1 MCGIVA
7 YKGRQQCLP
16 FLLNGLVKLEY
27 RGYDS
32 AGLTILEN
40 DKLTTYKSVGPVNEL
55 NKLVPPDLAGL
66 SGIAHTRWAT
76 HGEPSL
82 NNAHPHSTWN
92 NRLVL
97 VHNGIVE
104 NYKAIKNNLKYKDK
118 LKSDTDSEVF
128 LYAVYELYEINNDL
142 MQSIR
147 QVCEKVDGAFA
158 VVLLGE
164 NGQMVIARKGSPM
177 VVAYSSSGSGVF
189 VASDSLAVSEY
200 CDKIIYVPDCSVC
213 DLTNGLDKF
222 VNFHDWSPVAYSIE
236 DVSLEDSGADKGG
249 FDHFMLK
256 EIYDQPSCVD
266 MCLRGRICDDQIKLG
281 GFLGYENVFATA
293 NHITIVACGS
303 SYHAGILAKYFIEE
317 LCGIK
322 TSVEHASEFK
332 YRINNSIKPKDI
344 VIGISQSGETADTI
358 SALEEAKSM
367 GALIVGITNVVNSS
381 IARLT
386 DCGIHIRA
394 SREIGVASTKAFTN
408 QVVSLL
414 LLSLWIEQNLST
426 KKVSN
431 SYRLEIIKE
440 LGLISSKIK
449 KYLSNDHYNVQ
460 NIAKY
465 IADKD
470 NCLYLGRGICYPI
483 ALEGAL
489 KLKEI
494 SYVRAEGYPAGE
506 MKHGPIAL
514 IDKDS
519 VVVTLLSNTGQY
531 NKMISN
537 IREIE
542 SRGANVICVGIDN
555 ELDVYGNILIEST
568 LDILSPLLSVV
579 PLQMLSYYTAIYKG
593 CNVDKP
599 RNLAK
604 SVTVE

>member
-7 YKGRQQCLP
+7 YKGRQRCLP
-16 FLLNGLVKLEY
+16 FLLNGLAKLEY

-40 DKLTTYKSVGPVNEL
+40 NQLATYKSVGPVSEL
-55 NKLVPPDLAGL
+55 AKLVSPDLAGL

-76 HGEPSL
+76 HG
-82 NNAHPHSTWN
+82 
-92 NRLVL
+92 
-97 VHNGIVE
+97 
-104 NYKAIKNNLKYKDK
+104 
-118 LKSDTDSEVF
+118 
-128 LYAVYELYEINNDL
+128 YEQNNDL

-147 QVCEKVDGAFA
+147 AVCEKVDGAFA

-164 NGQMVIARKGSPM
+164 NGQMIIARKGSPM
-177 VVAYSSSGSGVF
+177 VVAYSSSGSGIF

-222 VNFHDWSPVAYSIE
+222 VNFHDWSPVAYRIE

-281 GFLGYENVFATA
+281 GFLGYENIFATA

-394 SREIGVASTKAFTN
+394 SREISSIIAVVKFMDRTK
-408 QVVSLL
+408 L
-414 LLSLWIEQNLST
+414 
-426 KKVSN
+426 
-431 SYRLEIIKE
+431 
-440 LGLISSKIK
+440 
-449 KYLSNDHYNVQ
+449 
-460 NIAKY
+460 
-465 IADKD
+465 
-470 NCLYLGRGICYPI
+470 
-483 ALEGAL
+483 
-489 KLKEI
+489 
-494 SYVRAEGYPAGE
+494 
-506 MKHGPIAL
+506 
-514 IDKDS
+514 
-519 VVVTLLSNTGQY
+519 
-531 NKMISN
+531 
-537 IREIE
+537 
-542 SRGANVICVGIDN
+542 
-555 ELDVYGNILIEST
+555 VY
-568 LDILSPLLSVV
+568 
-579 PLQMLSYYTAIYKG
+579 
-593 CNVDKP
+593 
-599 RNLAK
+599 
-604 SVTVE
+604 

>member
-7 YKGRQQCLP
+7 YKGRHQCLP

-40 DKLTTYKSVGPVNEL
+40 NQLTTYKSVGPVSEL
-55 NKLVPPDLAGL
+55 AKLVSPDLAGL
-66 SGIAHTRWAT
+66 SGVAHTRWAT

-82 NNAHPHSTWN
+82 NNAHPHRTWN
-92 NRLVL
+92 NKLVL
-97 VHNGIVE
+97 VHNGIIE
-104 NYKAIKNNLKYKDK
+104 NYKEIKSNLKYRDK
-118 LKSDTDSEVF
+118 LVSDTDSEVF
-128 LYAVYELYEINNDL
+128 LYAVYELYEVNNDL
-142 MQSIR
+142 MQSMR
-147 QVCEKVDGAFA
+147 AVCEKVDGAFA

-164 NGQMVIARKGSPM
+164 NGQMIIARKGSPM
-177 VVAYSSSGSGVF
+177 VVAYSSDNSGIF
-189 VASDSLAVSEY
+189 VASDSLAVAEY

-222 VNFHDWSPVAYSIE
+222 VNFHDWSPVAYKIE
-236 DVSLEDSGADKGG
+236 DVSLEDSGAEKEG

-266 MCLRGRICDDQIKLG
+266 MCLRGRISDDQIKLG
-281 GFLGYENVFATA
+281 GFLGYENICATA

-303 SYHAGILAKYFIEE
+303 SYHAGILAKYYIEE

-358 SALEEAKSM
+358 SALEEAKNM

-426 KKVSN
+426 KKISN

-440 LGLISSKIK
+440 LGLISGKIQ
-449 KYLSNDHYNVQ
+449 KYLNSDHNNIQ
-460 NIAKY
+460 NIAQY
-465 IADKD
+465 IADKN

-494 SYVRAEGYPAGE
+494 SYIRAEGYPAGE

-519 VVVTLLSNTGQY
+519 VVVTLLNNTSQY
-531 NKMISN
+531 KKMMSN

-542 SRGANVICVGIDN
+542 SRGANVVCVGIDN
-555 ELDVYGNILIEST
+555 EPDVYANILIEST

-579 PLQMLSYYTAIYKG
+579 PLQMLSYYTAIYRG